1 MILAREQSEVVARM
15 TAPPVHHEP
24 IVVISLPASAMI
36 KAPRLLCHIVPA
48 MVVSCSCPAPA
59 ANAFI
64 IAAAAPTAIFERT
77 QFLQHFAV
85 IPDFIKGRIMHITQL
100 HIEVS
105 TGLNLAP
112 RADDAIAESR

>member
-24 IVVISLPASAMI
+24 IVVISLPASAVI
-36 KAPRLLCHIVPA
+36 KAPRLLCHIVPS
-48 MVVSCSCPAPA
+48 MVICRPCPAPA
-59 ANAFI
+59 ANALI
-64 IAAAAPTAIFERT
+64 VATAAPTAIFERT

-85 IPDFIKGRIMHITQL
+85 IPDFIKGRIMHIAQF

-112 RADDAIAESR
+112 RTDDAITEPR

>member
-15 TAPPVHHEP
+15 TAPPVYHEP

-48 MVVSCSCPAPA
+48 MIVCGSCPASA

-64 IAAAAPTAIFERT
+64 IAAATPAAIFERA
-77 QFLQHFAV
+77 QFLEHFAV
-85 IPDFIKGRIMHITQL
+85 LPDFIKGRIVYIPQL

-112 RADDAIAESR
+112 RADDAITEPR